1 MDGSGRMSL
10 RNRQFLKPITPY
22 TVVDT
27 SVNDGD
33 EMALEDGES
42 ETVQQEPARASTRKR
57 WRPDRYG
64 VAG

>member
-1 MDGSGRMSL
+1 MEMSVTAA
-10 RNRQFLKPITPY
+10 R
-22 TVVDT
+22 
-27 SVNDGD
+27 D